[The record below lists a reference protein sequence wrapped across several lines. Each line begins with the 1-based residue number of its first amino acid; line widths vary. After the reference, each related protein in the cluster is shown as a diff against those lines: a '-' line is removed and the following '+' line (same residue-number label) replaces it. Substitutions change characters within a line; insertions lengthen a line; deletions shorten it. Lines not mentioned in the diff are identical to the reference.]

1 MKKTAHKATILL
13 VDDIAENIDVLREI
27 LKHEYKLK
35 VATGGQ
41 KALEIV
47 AKGNRPDLI
56 LLDVMMPNVDGYQV
70 CEALKSN
77 YETSQIPIIF
87 VTAKGEV
94 ADEKKG
100 FDLGA
105 VDYITKPISP
115 PRLLRRVRN
124 HLNLYDQ
131 KRLLDD
137 EVQAKTKTIEQT
149 RTQVIQRLG
158 VAAEYKDNETGLH
171 IIRMSKYSELIAR
184 EKGLSDSEVNKILDA
199 APMHD
204 IGKIGIPDRV
214 LLKPGKLDA
223 EEWDIMKQHPKI
235 GVDILG
241 DDKSELLTL
250 AREIAISHH
259 EKFDGSGY
267 PNGLSGQDIPLSGRI
282 VAIADVFDA
291 LTTERPYKK
300 AWPLEKALNLLKEES
315 GSHFDPELVEC
326 FMRRLPEILAIKEKY
341 AEETA

>member
-1 MKKTAHKATILL
+1 MKNSDAKATILL

-27 LKHEYKLK
+27 LKHDYKLR
-35 VATGGQ
+35 VATDGQ
-41 KALEIV
+41 KALDI
-47 AKGNRPDLI
+47 AFGDKKPDLI
-56 LLDVMMPNVDGYQV
+56 LLDVMMPNIDGFEV
-70 CEALKSN
+70 CQRLKSS
-77 YETSQIPIIF
+77 YETSQIPVIF

-94 ADEKKG
+94 ADESKG

-115 PRLLRRVRN
+115 PRLLMRVRN
-124 HLNLYDQ
+124 HLHLYDQ

-137 EVQAKTKTIEQT
+137 EVLAKTQTIEKT
-149 RTQVIQRLG
+149 RSQIIQRLG

-184 EKGLSDSEVNKILDA
+184 EKGLSDREAKMILDA

-204 IGKIGIPDRV
+204 IGKIGIPDSI

-223 EEWDIMKQHPKI
+223 EEWEIMKQHPQI
-235 GVDILG
+235 GVEILG
-241 DDKSELLTL
+241 NDDSELLSL

-291 LTTERPYKK
+291 LTAERPYKK

-315 GSHFDPELVEC
+315 GAHFDPELVDC

-341 AEETA
+341 AEDSM